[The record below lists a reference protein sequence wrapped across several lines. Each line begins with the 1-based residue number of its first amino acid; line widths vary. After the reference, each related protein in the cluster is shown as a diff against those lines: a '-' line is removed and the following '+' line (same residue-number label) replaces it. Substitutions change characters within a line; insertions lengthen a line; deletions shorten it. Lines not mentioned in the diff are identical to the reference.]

1 MVRSMF
7 KVNNKDTRTT
17 SVTSFWCL
25 YCQFWTYFTPFFS
38 VSTVDVQQVIV
49 CWVFSST
56 HIIQSTPV
64 FSNPN
69 PLISIAISIPI
80 GFDFFM
86 GHGNET
92 LFWNGLKK
100 ACRASIYLLKFN
112 NRNTRMRCE
121 ICSKLTPFTPCSS
134 VSITNFDHAIFRWV
148 VNFLIYFI
156 DFHAIY
162 QKLPSFS
169 VGHRNYS
176 LSNLRK

>member
-1 MVRSMF
+1 MVRNMF

-38 VSTVDVQQVIV
+38 VSIVDVQQVIV
-49 CWVFSST
+49 CWVFSGT
-56 HIIQSTPV
+56 HIIHSTPV

-86 GHGNET
+86 GYGNET
-92 LFWNGLKK
+92 LVWNGLKK

-112 NRNTRMRCE
+112 NRNTT
-121 ICSKLTPFTPCSS
+121 ISVKYVQSLHLSHLVLAFLLLTLIMQYSDGWLISSFTSLIFMQFTRNCLPFQLVIATIHC
-134 VSITNFDHAIFRWV
+134 V
-148 VNFLIYFI
+148 
-156 DFHAIY
+156 
-162 QKLPSFS
+162 
-169 VGHRNYS
+169 
-176 LSNLRK
+176 